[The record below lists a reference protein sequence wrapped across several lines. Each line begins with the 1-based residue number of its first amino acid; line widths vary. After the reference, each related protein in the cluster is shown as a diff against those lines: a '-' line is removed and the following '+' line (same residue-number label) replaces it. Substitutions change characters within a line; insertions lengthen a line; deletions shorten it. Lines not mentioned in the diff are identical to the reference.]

1 MDVNLVMFS
10 DSGERK
16 EFPVPPMG
24 LVIGRHEDCSLR
36 IPLAEVSRRHT
47 QVITEGKDVR
57 VKDLGST
64 NGTFV
69 NNKRITE
76 HKLNPGDHL
85 VVGPVVFTIQIDGEP
100 DEITA
105 VKTKVERKAQGPI
118 PSAADTTSPA
128 TDGDIF
134 DDKDVDPIA
143 TLEALASED
152 SRAGLSGLSGS
163 FFLDDKE

>member
-1 MDVNLVMFS
+1 MNVNLIMFS
-10 DSGERK
+10 DRGERK
-16 EFPVPPMG
+16 EFPVLSKG

-76 HKLNPGDHL
+76 HRLNPGDHL
-85 VVGPVVFTIQIDGEP
+85 VVGPVVFTVQIDGKPEHIMP
-100 DEITA
+100 PVTRD
-105 VKTKVERKAQGPI
+105 GPLSDSSI
-118 PSAADTTSPA
+118 IGLTEDLGLSESDSGFVPIDDLDRLADTEVA
-128 TDGDIF
+128 
-134 DDKDVDPIA
+134 DD
-143 TLEALASED
+143 ED
-152 SRAGLSGLSGS
+152 
-163 FFLDDKE
+163 D